1 MTIVGTT
8 LGAGGG
14 GNAGDNLGMSSTGAR
29 YGGPDLGQQRGH
41 AMNEASLAARQHFVV
56 PSQQADNLEVPTR
69 RDTLQS
75 VGRGGELRDV
85 PGFPSYYNQYDG
97 MPVPYTAPSQA
108 KENFILRSAIR
119 DAAGSELANYQRGE
133 KGTGVIRTDPITP
146 EEVQYLKSELDMAKL
161 AKFDK
166 YVETY
171 IDPRKPGNMKWLME
185 IYPDYVERRLQQTH
199 TDYEYALRNQMID
212 QWGINTFD
220 DLHFKFMVDQGEIAG
235 PSLQNPRPPLDDT
248 YTPGILSPYNMQSSA
263 RGSNKLYLPFA
274 RANHGRRPANADDW
288 AYDRGTAKDPLGTG
302 NTPSALARGMYGLGS
317 GPRRID
323 ADTRTWNPFGGAL
336 NQSLFPGGPGSI
348 NNPNNPGGL
357 TNQ

>member
-1 MTIVGTT
+1 MTNWGT
-8 LGAGGG
+8 LDAGAGSG
-14 GNAGDNLGMSSTGAR
+14 STGKQMGMAGGHSR

-56 PSQQADNLEVPTR
+56 PSQQGENLEVPQR
-69 RDTLQS
+69 RDALQS

-119 DAAGSELANYQRGE
+119 DAAGSELKKYAGD
-133 KGTGVIRTDPITP
+133 GVIRTDPITP

-263 RGSNKLYLPFA
+263 RGSERLYLPFA
-274 RANHGRRPANADDW
+274 RANHGRRPANPNDW
-288 AYDRGTAKDPLGTG
+288 AYDRAREKDPLGTG
-302 NTPSALARGMYGLGS
+302 NTPSQLARGMYGLAAPNALGQ
-317 GPRRID
+317 GVPI
-323 ADTRTWNPFGGAL
+323 AGQFQPFGQA
-336 NQSLFPGGPGSI
+336 S
-348 NNPNNPGGL
+348 
-357 TNQ
+357 